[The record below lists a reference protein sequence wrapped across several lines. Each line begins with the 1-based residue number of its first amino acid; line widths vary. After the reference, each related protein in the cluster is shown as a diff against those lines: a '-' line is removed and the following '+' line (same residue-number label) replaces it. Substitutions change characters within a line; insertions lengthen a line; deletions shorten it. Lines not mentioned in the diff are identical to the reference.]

1 MLLYYKNLAI
11 YARKEPAMN
20 VISLTLNEQQIQKL
34 VQTYQECL
42 VKPSSPYIS
51 YQLKVENCV
60 ITIYTSKKVVFQ
72 GKDAEIYASSFQ
84 TISTQIYP
92 QAGSDEVGTGDYF
105 GPVCVCACIVQ
116 EKDKALLQKLHINDS
131 KQIKDEDIRRI
142 GKELIQVLPYSLCIL
157 DNKKYNEIHAQ
168 NNMNMIKA
176 KLHNQCYLHLEKKA
190 GKLPSFK
197 VVDQFTFERS
207 YYQYLN
213 GQPTVI
219 GNIHFETKAESK
231 YDAVACASII
241 ARYAFLQAWDVM
253 EEKYKMTFIKGASDK
268 VDANIVEFINKYGK
282 DELHNVAKLH
292 FQNTNKAMALL

>member
-1 MLLYYKNLAI
+1 
-11 YARKEPAMN
+11 MN

-34 VQTYQECL
+34 VQAYNEFL
-42 VKPSSPYIS
+42 VTPNSPYIQ

-84 TISTQIYP
+84 VTSTQIYP

-116 EKDKALLQKLHINDS
+116 EKDKELLQQLRINDS

-142 GKELIQVLPYSLCIL
+142 GKQLIQTLPYSLCIL
-157 DNKKYNEIHAQ
+157 DNKKYNQIHDE

-176 KLHNQCYLHLEKKA
+176 KLHNQCYIHLEKKC
-190 GKLPSFK
+190 GKLPAFK
-197 VVDQFTFERS
+197 VVDQFTPEKS
-207 YYQYLN
+207 YYQYVSD
-213 GQPTVI
+213 QPTVI

-241 ARYAFLQAWDVM
+241 ARYAFLQAWDKM
-253 EEKYKMTFIKGASDK
+253 EKKYNMTFVKGASSK
-268 VDANIVEFINKYGK
+268 VDECIIEFVKLYGK
-282 DELHNVAKLH
+282 DELQNVAKLH
-292 FQNTNKAMALL
+292 FQNTKKARI

>member
-1 MLLYYKNLAI
+1 MLLYYKNLSI
-11 YARKEPAMN
+11 YARKEPNMN

-34 VQTYQECL
+34 VKTYEESL
-42 VKPSSPYIS
+42 VQPNSIYIQH
-51 YQLKVENCV
+51 QLKLENCV
-60 ITIYTSKKVVFQ
+60 ITIYTSNKVVFQ

-84 TISTQIYP
+84 ESSTQIYP

-116 EKDKALLQKLHINDS
+116 EKDKELLQQLKINDS

-142 GKELIQVLPYSLCIL
+142 GKQLIQTLPYSLCIL
-157 DNKKYNEIHAQ
+157 DNKKYNEIHSQ

-176 KLHNQCYLHLEKKA
+176 KLHNQCYMHLEKKF
-190 GKLPSFK
+190 GKLPQFK
-197 VVDQFTFERS
+197 VVDQFTPEKS
-207 YYQYLN
+207 YYQYLQ

-241 ARYAFLQAWDVM
+241 ARYAFLQAWDAM
-253 EEKYKMTFIKGASDK
+253 EEKYHMTFIKGASSK
-268 VDANIVEFINKYGK
+268 VDDCILEFINTHGME
-282 DELHNVAKLH
+282 ELSNVGKLH
-292 FQNTNKAMALL
+292 FQNTQKAMTR